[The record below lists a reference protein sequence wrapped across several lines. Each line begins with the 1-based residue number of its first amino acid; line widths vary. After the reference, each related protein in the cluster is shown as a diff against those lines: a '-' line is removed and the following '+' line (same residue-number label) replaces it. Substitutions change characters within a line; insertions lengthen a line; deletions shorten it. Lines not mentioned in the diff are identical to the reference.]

1 MHNDNWRGTITL
13 LSPLSHNDDVTLGTD
28 AKFRRL
34 TMLVDGRPEK
44 VPVYSGNA
52 CRGILRRLAARDYL
66 DRLGIEK
73 VPDALYYCL
82 FCGGALQKGST
93 QDKLDIG
100 GKRKLREMVPFLSLF
115 GTAYANQIMPGKLNV
130 GMAVPVARETAAFTG
145 RECALSVWDMLT
157 EVFYTRRDDLEDKAE
172 RGDDDQA
179 TQMKYSVECLTPG
192 TVLVHEFVVEDGS
205 EIELSCFGHLMRLF
219 EANPILG
226 GRSAIGHGKVQ
237 LAYEPAW
244 PDPAPYLAAI
254 EERREEMKQF
264 VEGMGAL
271 LR

>member
-1 MHNDNWRGTITL
+1 MHNDNWRGQITL
-13 LSPLSHNDDVTLGTD
+13 LAPLSHNDDVSLGTD
-28 AKFRRL
+28 TKFRRL

-52 CRGILRRLAARDYL
+52 YRGILRRLAARDYL

-82 FCGGALQKGST
+82 FCGGSLQKGST

-100 GKRKLREMVPFLSLF
+100 GKRKLRAMVPFLSLF

-130 GMAVPVARETAAFTG
+130 GMAVPVARETAAVTG
-145 RECALSVWDMLT
+145 RESTLSVWDILS

-172 RGDDDQA
+172 REEGDQA

-192 TVLVHEFVVEDGS
+192 TVLIHEFVVEDATEVEVG
-205 EIELSCFGHLMRLF
+205 CFGHLMRLF
-219 EANPILG
+219 EAVGILG
-226 GRSAIGHGKVQ
+226 GRGAIGHGKVE

-244 PDPAPYLAAI
+244 PDPAPYLDYIA
-254 EERREEMKQF
+254 ERHEEMKQF
-264 VEGMGAL
+264 VGGMGAL

>member
-1 MHNDNWRGTITL
+1 MHNSNWRGTITL
-13 LSPLSHNDDVTLGTD
+13 LSPLSHNDDVALGTD

-34 TMLVDGRPEK
+34 KVLSGGRSEQ

-52 CRGILRRLAARDYL
+52 YRGILRRLIARDFLNLL
-66 DRLGIEK
+66 DIEK
-73 VPDALYYCL
+73 IPDALYYCL
-82 FCGGALQKGST
+82 FCGGSLQKGST

-100 GKRKLREMVPFLSLF
+100 GKRKLRAMVPFLSLF
-115 GTAYANQIMPGKLNV
+115 GTAYVNQVLPGKLNV
-130 GMAVPVARETAAFTG
+130 GMAVPVARETAGLTCVAS
-145 RECALSVWDMLT
+145 ELSVWDLLE

-179 TQMKYSVECLTPG
+179 TQMKYSVECLSPG
-192 TVLVHEFVVEDGS
+192 TLLVHEFVIEDASEVEA
-205 EIELSCFGHLMRLF
+205 SCFGHLMKRF
-219 EANPILG
+219 EAEPILG

-244 PDPAPYLAAI
+244 PDPAPYLAYV
-254 EERREEMKQF
+254 EERHKEMRQF

-271 LR
+271 LK